1 VWKKEESKLQGVAEI
16 STTPVPSATAGN
28 PNAPILLSANAPA
41 CISQGI
47 RIKGEITGREDLF
60 IDGAVEGK
68 LDLGSGSVTI
78 GPNGK
83 VKAEISAREVTVRGE
98 LVGKIVGRERVQL
111 WSTGRVEG
119 EVQTEQLTI
128 EEGAVFR
135 GRAEAGKPQPKAKE
149 AQKVSSNPG
158 GGAVANTMAAG
169 SGTATD

>member
-1 VWKKEESKLQGVAEI
+1 VWKKEESKAQGVADI
-16 STTPVPSATAGN
+16 STAPVPSATAGIT
-28 PNAPILLSANAPA
+28 NAPIPVSANAPA

-47 RIKGEITGREDLF
+47 RIKGEVTGKEDLF
-60 IDGAVEGK
+60 IDGSVEGK
-68 LDLGSGSVTI
+68 LDLGSGCLTI

-98 LVGKIVGRERVQL
+98 LTGKIVGREKVQL

-135 GRAEAGKPQPKAKE
+135 GRAEAGKPQPKAKDG
-149 AQKVSSNPG
+149 QKASSNPG
-158 GGAVANTMAAG
+158 GTPAANSMAAG